1 MTIAR
6 IFGKLTPEQVMR
18 EAERLAALE
27 SLDMLD
33 TPQDEGFDRF
43 VRLIQEIFTVEIG
56 LVSFMDAHRQWYKSC
71 AGFSVSEVPREATFC
86 QYVVAS
92 EEPMVVQDTTRDP
105 VFSQHPAVTGEAHI
119 RFYAGVPLKTKE
131 GYIVGTI
138 CAIDRRTRSFSAQ
151 DLKILEELGG
161 AVMDRLML
169 MQSAATDGL
178 TGAMTRRAF
187 RDEADRQL
195 SIAARNAQGLSCI
208 VFDVDHF
215 KQVND
220 TRGHA
225 AGDKVLKVVA
235 DVCRQNLRAEDLFG
249 RLGGEEFAVIL
260 PKIDRDGAAAIAER
274 LRATL
279 EAETILVENQ
289 PLKVT
294 ASFGI
299 SAISIVGKDIE
310 TLLSQ
315 ADAAM
320 YHAKN
325 GGRNRCVSWSS
336 AQSETTAGTRRRV
349 LKAGSIIFNN
359 RRSTIDCTVKSLG
372 PDSAAI
378 VLSSSAGV
386 PPEFTLAIK
395 GEGFETGCKVIAQ
408 DRQTLEVVFK

>member
-6 IFGKLTPEQVMR
+6 VFGKLSPEQIMR

-27 SLDMLD
+27 NLDMLD
-33 TPQDEGFDRF
+33 TPRDEGFDRF

-71 AGFSVSEVPREATFC
+71 AGFSLGEVPREETFC

-92 EEPMVVQDTTRDP
+92 EEPIVVPDATKDP
-105 VFSQHPAVTGEAHI
+105 LFSQHPAVTGDAHI
-119 RFYAGVPLKTKE
+119 RFYAGMPLKTAD
-131 GYIVGTI
+131 GYVVGTV
-138 CAIDRRTRSFSAQ
+138 CAIDRRTRSFSAR
-151 DLKILEELGG
+151 DLKILDELGG
-161 AVMDRLML
+161 AVMDRLLL

-195 SIAARNAQGLSCI
+195 SIAARQSQCLSCI

-225 AGDKVLKVVA
+225 AGDVVLKAVA
-235 DVCRQNLRAEDLFG
+235 GICRKHLRTEDLFG

-260 PKIDRDGAAAIAER
+260 PKIDRETAATIAER
-274 LRATL
+274 LRATI
-279 EAETILVENQ
+279 EAETITIEDR

-299 SAISIVGKDIE
+299 SSISIVGKDIE
-310 TLLSQ
+310 TLLAQ

-320 YHAKN
+320 YHAKHS
-325 GGRNRCVSWSS
+325 GRNRCVSWTSV
-336 AQSETTAGTRRRV
+336 QSESTAGSRRRV

-359 RRSTIDCTVKSLG
+359 RRSTIDCTIKSLG
-372 PDSAAI
+372 SDSAGL
-378 VLSSSAGV
+378 VLSNSAGV
-386 PPEFTLAIK
+386 PPEFILAIK
-395 GEGFETGCKVIAQ
+395 GEGFETGCSVIAQ
-408 DRQTLEVVFK
+408 DRQNLEVVFK

>member
-6 IFGKLTPEQVMR
+6 VFGKLSPEQMMR

-71 AGFSVSEVPREATFC
+71 AGLAADEVPRENTFC

-92 EEPMVVQDTTRDP
+92 EEPMIVQDATKDP
-105 VFSQHPAVTGEAHI
+105 LFSQHPAVTGEAHI
-119 RFYAGVPLKTKE
+119 RFYAGVPLKTAE
-131 GYIVGTI
+131 GYVVGTI
-138 CAIDRRTRSFSAQ
+138 CAIDRRTRSFSHR

-161 AVMDRLML
+161 AVMDRLVL

-195 SIAARNAQGLSCI
+195 SIAARHAQGLSCI

-215 KQVND
+215 KKVND

-225 AGDKVLKVVA
+225 AGDAVLKA
-235 DVCRQNLRAEDLFG
+235 IAATCRKNLRAEDLFG

-260 PKIDRDGAAAIAER
+260 PKIDREGAAAIAER
-274 LRATL
+274 LRATI
-279 EAETILVENQ
+279 EAETLALDTG

-299 SAISIVGKDIE
+299 SAISIVGKDVE
-310 TLLSQ
+310 TLLAQ

-320 YHAKN
+320 YHAKH
-325 GGRNRCVSWSS
+325 GGRNRCVSWSTV
-336 AQSETTAGTRRRV
+336 QSDNAAGARRRV
-349 LKAGSIIFNN
+349 LKSGTIIFNN
-359 RRSTIDCTVKSLG
+359 RSSTIDCTVKSLG
-372 PDSAAI
+372 PDSAAL
-378 VLSSSAGV
+378 VLSNSAGV
-386 PPEFTLAIK
+386 PPEFTLAIR
-395 GEGFETGCKVIAQ
+395 GEGFETGCKVVAQ
-408 DRQTLEVVFK
+408 DRQNLEVVFK